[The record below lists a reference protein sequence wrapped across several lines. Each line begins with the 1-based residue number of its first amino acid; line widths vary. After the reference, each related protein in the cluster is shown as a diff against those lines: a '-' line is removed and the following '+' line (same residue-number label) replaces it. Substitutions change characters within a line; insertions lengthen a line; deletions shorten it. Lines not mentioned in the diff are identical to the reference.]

1 MSNDWS
7 NGCIKCYEVPRI
19 ARDVQDLYDT
29 MDYYRRLYRAVSEER
44 DNLKQELKQL
54 RKKEVTP

>member
-1 MSNDWS
+1 MSI
-7 NGCIKCYEVPRI
+7 GCPDCDELPSE
-19 ARDVQDLYDT
+19 ARQVRDLYDT